1 MRRGLCLTILLM
13 FSLICI
19 SWHGFTQV
27 QTVRI
32 IVPKGSGA
40 VIKNAGR
47 ILATQI
53 TGRADVKLINDASAQ
68 FTIELLK
75 ERISV
80 PESYTITD
88 KGKTYVKIGGGDE
101 AGVLYGVG
109 KFLRTSRY
117 DKNGFTPGAW
127 RGTSAPMGKV
137 RGMYF
142 ATHFSNFYEAAPIE
156 EVQQYV
162 EELALWGINH
172 LVIHFAT
179 WQYTSFYDAEAQKA
193 LTRFRQIM
201 GIAKACGMKVGLL
214 QVPNQGFKFTKN
226 EWLNT
231 PVPDDLRRRG
241 HFGVNLDPSNA
252 QANQLLKENWVYLLD
267 QFKDI
272 AIDLAV
278 FWSYDEG
285 GCGCDQCWPWGAR
298 GYPVLC
304 KELAAITQ
312 EKFPGVNIILSTW
325 MYDTPPAGEWEGLTK
340 FLNKGNNWLHY
351 IMADSHEDFPQYPL
365 QNGVPGNLP
374 LLNFP
379 EISMWGQS
387 PWGGYGANP
396 LANRFQR
403 LWNQTDNKVS
413 GGFPYSEGI
422 YEDLNKIICT
432 QLYWDGSRKASD
444 IVKEYI
450 AYEYSPDVVNE
461 LSQAIEILES
471 NHNRKQIKA
480 TAIEAFN
487 FVQQAERKLSI
498 QTLRSWRWRIL
509 YLRALIDQEMYKR
522 GGKLEGEV
530 LKAAFNELTEIYH
543 AQNAHSMPVKPPVI
557 K

>member
-40 VIKNAGR
+40 VMENAGR

-53 TGRADVKLINDASAQ
+53 TGRADVKLINNASAQ

-252 QANQLLKENWVYLLD
+252 
-267 QFKDI
+267 
-272 AIDLAV
+272 
-278 FWSYDEG
+278 
-285 GCGCDQCWPWGAR
+285 
-298 GYPVLC
+298 LC
-304 KELAAITQ
+304 LRQ
-312 EKFPGVNIILSTW
+312 EFRNSLFFVPLS
-325 MYDTPPAGEWEGLTK
+325 
-340 FLNKGNNWLHY
+340 
-351 IMADSHEDFPQYPL
+351 
-365 QNGVPGNLP
+365 
-374 LLNFP
+374 
-379 EISMWGQS
+379 
-387 PWGGYGANP
+387 
-396 LANRFQR
+396 
-403 LWNQTDNKVS
+403 
-413 GGFPYSEGI
+413 
-422 YEDLNKIICT
+422 
-432 QLYWDGSRKASD
+432 
-444 IVKEYI
+444 
-450 AYEYSPDVVNE
+450 
-461 LSQAIEILES
+461 
-471 NHNRKQIKA
+471 
-480 TAIEAFN
+480 
-487 FVQQAERKLSI
+487 
-498 QTLRSWRWRIL
+498 
-509 YLRALIDQEMYKR
+509 
-522 GGKLEGEV
+522 
-530 LKAAFNELTEIYH
+530 
-543 AQNAHSMPVKPPVI
+543 
-557 K
+557 

>member
-40 VIKNAGR
+40 VMENAGR

-127 RGTSAPMGKV
+127 RGTSAPMGNV

>member
-1 MRRGLCLTILLM
+1 MYSAIMKIFLLTFIALQG
-13 FSLICI
+13 FS
-19 SWHGFTQV
+19 QV

-32 IVPKGSGA
+32 IMPEDAGIVM
-40 VIKNAGR
+40 KNAGR
-47 ILATQI
+47 ILAAQI
-53 TGRADVKLINDASAQ
+53 TGRTDVKIVKDASAQ
-68 FTIELLK
+68 FTIELAK
-75 ERISV
+75 EQTKD
-80 PESYTITD
+80 PESYHIAD
-88 KGKTYVKIGGGDE
+88 KTKTHVKISAAED
-101 AGVLYGVG
+101 AAVLYGVG
-109 KFLRTSRY
+109 RFLRTSRY
-117 DKNGFTPGAW
+117 DKNGFTPGTW
-127 RGTSAPMGKV
+127 RGTSAPKGKV

-142 ATHFSNFYEAAPIE
+142 ATHFGNFYEAAPIE
-156 EVQQYV
+156 EVQKYV

-193 LTRFRQIM
+193 LTRSRQIM

-241 HFGVNLDPSNA
+241 HLGVNLDPSNE
-252 QANQLLKENWVYLLD
+252 QAKLLLKENWAYLLD
-267 QFKDI
+267 QFRDMG
-272 AIDLAV
+272 IDLAV
-278 FWSYDEG
+278 FWPYDEG

-312 EKFPGVNIILSTW
+312 EKSPGVNIILSTW
-325 MYDTPPAGEWEGLTK
+325 MYDTPPAGEWEGLSK
-340 FLNKGNNWLHY
+340 FLNQDKIWLNY
-351 IMADSHEDFPQYPL
+351 IMADAHEDFPRYPL
-365 QNGVPGNLP
+365 DKGVPGGLP

-379 EISMWGQS
+379 EISMWGQW

-396 LANRFQR
+396 LTNRFQR
-403 LWNQTDNKVS
+403 LWNQTNNKVS

-422 YEDLNKIICT
+422 YEDMNKVICA
-432 QLYWDGSRKASD
+432 QLYWEGSRQTSD

-461 LSQAIEILES
+461 LSRVIEILEA

-480 TAIEAFN
+480 TAIEAFDL
-487 FVQQAERKLSI
+487 VQRAEQKLNA
-498 QTLRSWRWRIL
+498 QTLKSWRWRIL
-509 YLRALIDQEMYKR
+509 YLRALIDREIYEHN
-522 GGKLEGEV
+522 GKLEGEV
-530 LKAAFNELTEIYH
+530 IKAAFNELTEIYY
-543 AQNAHSMPVKPPVI
+543 AQKAFNMSVKPPVI

>member
-40 VIKNAGR
+40 VMENAGR